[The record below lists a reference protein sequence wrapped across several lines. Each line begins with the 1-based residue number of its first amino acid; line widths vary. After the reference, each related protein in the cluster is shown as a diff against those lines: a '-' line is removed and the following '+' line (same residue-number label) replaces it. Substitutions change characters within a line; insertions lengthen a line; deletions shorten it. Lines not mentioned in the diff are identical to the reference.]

1 MSFFFIR
8 LFTCRGLQYIET
20 SKQRINVESITN
32 SLAGSPHRD
41 NVEHDD
47 DVLSSLAKLT
57 NKVGTLRRINCSH
70 FEKQN

>member
-1 MSFFFIR
+1 M
-8 LFTCRGLQYIET
+8 

-32 SLAGSPHRD
+32 NLAGSPYRG

-57 NKVGTLRRINCSH
+57 NNVGTFRRINCSH
-70 FEKQN
+70 